1 MTVLWLK
8 LILISIYFTHKL
20 ITLTLTGVMKIYPA
34 IIAIIKPLKFTKKR
48 SIVKIYLDFN

>member
-20 ITLTLTGVMKIYPA
+20 ITLTLTGIMKIYPA